1 MVLSLHDYVVCM
13 MLDESPWNSIK
24 IKMLLVLQSYLKNLF
39 RLQLQMRYYLWNLS
53 WSFCEMAVT
62 NLGVEFVFSFI
73 VSLNFELWGDL
84 RFIVLC

>member
-1 MVLSLHDYVVCM
+1 MVLSNHDYICM
-13 MLDESPWNSIK
+13 MLDESSWNSIK

-39 RLQLQMRYYLWNLS
+39 RLQLQMRYHLWNPS